1 MLGAGKPAGAH
12 TRTPNEW
19 RILMTA
25 HRTVALAAALL
36 CTLPLAAPLHAAEW
50 TELSEGRQAS
60 DTVIVGA
67 QPTRE
72 VLQQAAD
79 AGIKVVVN
87 MRGADEDPGY
97 DEAAAAAELGL
108 TYLQLPI
115 AGAAG
120 LTPENVTL
128 FDALLKQVGDQ
139 PTLMHC
145 ASGNRVGAMHALH
158 ASQYGGMDA
167 EAAIEYGKAH
177 GMTSLEEAVRE
188 RLEP

>member
-1 MLGAGKPAGAH
+1 MP
-12 TRTPNEW
+12 
-19 RILMTA
+19 MTV

>member
-1 MLGAGKPAGAH
+1 
-12 TRTPNEW
+12 
-19 RILMTA
+19 MTA
-25 HRTVALAAALL
+25 NHTGSLAAVLL
-36 CTLPLAAPLHAAEW
+36 CAIPLAAPLSAAEW
-50 TELSEGRQAS
+50 TELAEGQRAS
-60 DTVIVGA
+60 DTLIIGA

-87 MRGADEDPGY
+87 LRGEGEDPGY

-108 TYLQLPI
+108 TYLRVPV

-120 LTPENVTL
+120 LTPENVHL
-128 FDALLKQVGDQ
+128 FDAVLKQVGDQ
-139 PTLMHC
+139 PALMHC
-145 ASGNRVGAMHALH
+145 ASGNRVGAVHALH
-158 ASQYGGMDA
+158 ANQYGGMDP

>member
-1 MLGAGKPAGAH
+1 
-12 TRTPNEW
+12 
-19 RILMTA
+19 MTA
-25 HRTVALAAALL
+25 IRTGSLAAALF
-36 CTLPLAAPLHAAEW
+36 CAISFAAPLSAAEW
-50 TELSEGRQAS
+50 TELSEGRQVS
-60 DTVIVGA
+60 DKVIVGA
-67 QPTRE
+67 QPTKE

-97 DEAAAAAELGL
+97 DEPAAAAELGL
-108 TYLQLPI
+108 TYLHLPI

-120 LTPENVTL
+120 LTPENVHL
-128 FDALLKQVGDQ
+128 FDAFLKQVGDQ
-139 PTLMHC
+139 PVLMHC
-145 ASGNRVGAMHALH
+145 ASSNRVGAMHALH
-158 ASQYGGMDA
+158 ASQYGGMDP